1 MRLPR
6 AQEQVSANLPTPD
19 QAANL
24 PLEAP
29 VDAAEAW
36 ARFSAAWPFD
46 AVPYRRAAAE
56 AAFAK
61 LTREER
67 EEAIRCAPTFAKA
80 WRARRRSGLPD
91 ARSWIRAK
99 GWEAF
104 APTPSSAPPTA
115 LPAAQSGDRLMAAR
129 LPDGS
134 YRLHPDSPQLQRWK
148 DYERRTLGR
157 ARLGMVRPSEW
168 PPDVG
173 GAGKTF
179 EASCPP
185 PGVGDALENA
195 TA

>member
-1 MRLPR
+1 MMLSQPSEAAR
-6 AQEQVSANLPTPD
+6 AAEGQG
-19 QAANL
+19 ANL

-29 VDAAEAW
+29 VDAAKAW
-36 ARFSAAWPFD
+36 ERFSAVWPFD
-46 AVPYRRAAAE
+46 PVPYRRAAAE
-56 AAFAK
+56 AAFGE
-61 LTREER
+61 LTYAER
-67 EEAIRCAPTFAKA
+67 EAAIRCAPLFAKA
-80 WRARRRSGLPD
+80 WRARGRSGLPD
-91 ARSWIRAK
+91 ARAWIREK

-115 LPAAQSGDRLMAAR
+115 LPAAQSGARLMAAR

-134 YRLHPDSPQLQRWK
+134 CRLHPDSPQLQRWK

-173 GAGKTF
+173 RAGKTF

-185 PGVGDALENA
+185 LGAGDALGKA
-195 TA
+195 TT